1 MVYLLAQVGG
11 ALVGLTIAY
20 LVVTIVLSRFR
31 RPLRSDAQ
39 EPLQYVLLVPALN
52 EERVIAR
59 TLDSLTKLPPDRT
72 TVIVID
78 DGSTDAT
85 AQIVRSFRD
94 EYPKV
99 VLLPRRLPDAQLG
112 KGAALNDAF
121 ARIQRAVANL
131 GWDTGRVVVGVVDAD
146 GTLPENTYDVIDR
159 YFRDSRT
166 GAVQMQVRIRNR
178 DKLIGRCQDYE
189 FFLFSSITQTAR
201 ENLGSVGL
209 GGNGQFARLSALM
222 SVAGDGPWTDCLTED
237 LDLGLRLAMA
247 GWQNRFT
254 SEVAVEQQGVDSLR
268 RLVRQR
274 TRWMQG
280 HFQCHRHIP
289 ALVRSK
295 LPTVTVLDLCYYL
308 LAPCLVLLGPFVLA
322 LPLAVLVVGV
332 IGNAAIYFG
341 GPAGLAYLLGLYV
354 ASFGPLYALCW
365 LYRRRSG
372 DIGLLGTLG
381 LVHLLALYNW
391 VWYVALWRGVARLIL
406 RRGGWAKTERVQE
419 GPLSLTPEVPDA
431 HEDTSAT
438 SASQAVLPR
447 PARTVALHERSA
459 V

>member
-1 MVYLLAQVGG
+1 MVHLLAQIGG

-39 EPLQYVLLVPALN
+39 GPLQYVLLVPALN

-59 TLDSLTKLPPDRT
+59 TLDSLTKLPRDRT
-72 TVIVID
+72 TVVVID

-85 AQIVRSFRD
+85 AEIVRSFKD
-94 EYPKV
+94 EHPKV
-99 VLLPRRLPDAQLG
+99 LLLQRHLPDAQQG
-112 KGAALNDAF
+112 KGAALNEAF
-121 ARIQRAVANL
+121 AQIQRTAADL
-131 GWDTGRVVVGVVDAD
+131 GWDTARVVVGVVDAD
-146 GTLPENTYDVIDR
+146 GTLPANTYDVIDR

-166 GAVQMQVRIRNR
+166 GAVQMLVRIRNR
-178 DKLIGRCQDYE
+178 NKLIGRCQDYE
-189 FFLFSSITQTAR
+189 FFLFASITQTAR

-209 GGNGQFARLSALM
+209 GGNGQFVRLSALE
-222 SVAGDGPWTDCLTED
+222 SVATDGPWTDCLTED

-268 RLVRQR
+268 RLLRQR

-295 LPTVTVLDLCYYL
+295 LPTVTVLDLSYYL
-308 LAPCLVLLGPFVLA
+308 LAPCLVLLGPFVIA
-322 LPLAVLVVGV
+322 LPLAVLAVEV
-332 IGNAAIYFG
+332 IGNASAWFG
-341 GPAGLAYLLGLYV
+341 DPVGFAYLSVLFG

-365 LYRRRSG
+365 LYQRRSG
-372 DIGLLGTLG
+372 DISRLGTFG
-381 LVHLLALYNW
+381 LAHLLALYNW
-391 VWYVALWRGVARLIL
+391 VWYVALWRAVARIVL
-406 RRGGWAKTERVQE
+406 RRGGWAKTDRVKEDHEPPTQE
-419 GPLSLTPEVPDA
+419 VL
-431 HEDTSAT
+431 
-438 SASQAVLPR
+438 AV
-447 PARTVALHERSA
+447 
-459 V
+459 